1 MFMIDSFGF
10 IFLGMVFAAATEI
23 NRVVVKKFFFVSCFV
38 VVVLFLLY
46 IVLFKVDHW
55 YRVTIIL
62 SYPYLL

>member
-1 MFMIDSFGF
+1 
-10 IFLGMVFAAATEI
+10 MVFAAATEI
-23 NRVVVKKFFFVSCFV
+23 NRVVVRKFFFVSCFV